1 MIEIEGSG
9 EDRKMNVIVF
19 IKPSSP
25 SVNVDNIILEKIVVD
40 FKDRFLMAIKDLF
53 GGSDTSNVNVE
64 RSSVKIYLEISK
76 IEQLEDL
83 LGRLKD
89 GTQCKEIFSTVREIE
104 FDGSK
109 FSFNPE
115 HFTASLYTADGLL
128 IDYSNYQNY
137 FPQFQEER
145 KEV

>member
-1 MIEIEGSG
+1 MEGSG
-9 EDRKMNVIVF
+9 ENRKMDVIVF

-25 SVNVDNIILEKIVVD
+25 SVDVDEIILEKIVVN
-40 FKDRFLMAIKDLF
+40 FKNRFLMAIKDRF
-53 GGSDTSNVNVE
+53 GGSDTSNVDVE
-64 RSSVKIYLEISK
+64 RSPVKILLKISK
-76 IEQLEDL
+76 IDQLVDL

-89 GTQCKEIFSTVREIE
+89 GTQCKEIFSAVGEIE

-109 FSFNPE
+109 FSLNPE
-115 HFTASLYTADGLL
+115 HFTASLHTVDGLL

-137 FPQFQEER
+137 FRQFQEER